1 MLRPAPM
8 VTLAFRCYALTFVSA
23 LETTRSSGSSSLRR
37 GAGPLAKVGVS
48 ALALAIVWH
57 EVDFAALARVLA
69 QTDAWT
75 VGLVL
80 VIYLFGQVLTA
91 YRWKFIS
98 QRLGFDRPMREM
110 TRIYFIGMFF
120 NLFGPSTVGGD
131 VVRSL
136 YLGASDGRR
145 AVAFNTVI
153 FDRVSGLA
161 MLVLVAVASIALFGR
176 FGLPW
181 PVVAMAVAAG
191 VALTLGWWVVPPL
204 ARRVLVRDS
213 RWLRLIDEELG
224 PFWRDHGLLLRAA
237 WVSIGFHVL
246 QILSLILLGSAIS
259 MRVDWR
265 YYFIFHPLVTV
276 LSALPLT
283 LAGLGIRE
291 GGYLWFLQ
299 RQGVDHETAVA
310 FGLLWFVVLTVSS
323 LTGGVVYL
331 AGGAAV
337 PALRGRTAEV
347 DRAIAD

>member
-1 MLRPAPM
+1 M
-8 VTLAFRCYALTFVSA
+8 VTLAFRCYALAFVPSA
-23 LETTRSSGSSSLRR
+23 ETTSPSAASGLRR
-37 GAGPLAKVGVS
+37 AAGTLAKVAVS
-48 ALALAIVWH
+48 ALALGIVWR
-57 EVDFAALARVLA
+57 EVDSAALIRVFA
-69 QTDAWT
+69 QTDPWT

-80 VIYLFGQVLTA
+80 VIYLVGQVMTA

-98 QRLGFDRPMREM
+98 QRLGFDRSMREM

-120 NLFGPSTVGGD
+120 NLFGPSTLGGD

-145 AVAFNTVI
+145 AVAFNTVL

-161 MLVLVAVASIALFGR
+161 MLVLVAVASMAMFGR

-181 PVVAMAVAAG
+181 PVVTVAVAAG

-204 ARRVLVRDS
+204 ARRILARDS
-213 RWLRLIDEELG
+213 RWLRLIEQELG
-224 PFWRDHGLLLRAA
+224 PFWGDRRLIQRAA

-246 QILSLILLGSAIS
+246 QVLSLILLGSAIS

-291 GGYLWFLQ
+291 GGYLWFLH
-299 RQGVDHETAVA
+299 RQGVDDETAVA

-323 LTGGVVYL
+323 LTGGLVYL
-331 AGGAAV
+331 AGGAAI
-337 PALRGRTAEV
+337 PALRGTKNEAGGVLRE
-347 DRAIAD
+347 